1 MVMEAADSPG
11 CAPLSNRSR
20 THAQRE
26 FHRQRQTRDELAL
39 WHPGIRQG
47 QGQGRQRR
55 WSAAVSAQKTR
66 SGLHQDDACQ
76 TVGSPASNARQ
87 LHT

>member
-1 MVMEAADSPG
+1 MHNASFSDSDSG
-11 CAPLSNRSR
+11 
-20 THAQRE
+20 
-26 FHRQRQTRDELAL
+26 QTRDELAL

-55 WSAAVSAQKTR
+55 WPAAISASKTR